1 MRLYIRDWPREAKK
15 RWSLFKGQLISKCLF
30 GTNKKIDFTAMAP
43 QVELFSFV
51 FWENWR
57 HQKVISKLTD
67 LYRMRC
73 FDGNYSTH
81 ISCVTFSLNSYFTE
95 IIFDTFSINPPL
107 FNGKS
112 HIRIVLNCL
121 NFLARKP
128 ASFMKKF
135 EASSEKIT

>member
-1 MRLYIRDWPREAKK
+1 MKEISLRLWLSMIFWPLGYSIFTVQDLATNTDKK
-15 RWSLFKGQLISKCLF
+15 
-30 GTNKKIDFTAMAP
+30 P
-43 QVELFSFV
+43 QIHLLKVNNF
-51 FWENWR
+51 ENWR

-95 IIFDTFSINPPL
+95 ITFDTFSINPPL
-107 FNGKS
+107 FHGKS

>member
-1 MRLYIRDWPREAKK
+1 MKEISLRLWLSMIFWPLGYSIFTVQDLATNTDKK
-15 RWSLFKGQLISKCLF
+15 
-30 GTNKKIDFTAMAP
+30 P
-43 QVELFSFV
+43 QIHLLKVNNF
-51 FWENWR
+51 ENWR